1 MADYKPIN
9 QSSLGEHSLVP
20 KNPGMNIDRIVMA
33 KVTAV
38 HYKYGTVD
46 VQLTRDNTKF
56 SSSPNSKGRYSA
68 KLPREFSGT
77 TENGKS
83 FGSVKPIQVGTLVII
98 GFINGSKNSPIVL
111 SVYGTE
117 QEAKELNRS
126 DIDDVYGKSGDL
138 YKQVDDTFTVYP
150 NLTYDFVGGNGS
162 RTMSFPG
169 QSFLAIDPDDNKMSS
184 GLFDDMSG
192 SPYDSL
198 GSSHYATGELIEPLN
213 MNKPTF
219 LFKQSGM
226 DSSGDDKNHFIAFLD
241 EEGNY
246 RVSTVRE
253 GEDWRSYYQ
262 MSNNGDILLRRQ
274 NDSSIPGNGSDSTS
288 IQLNKDDITLR
299 AGDKFWVFGKD
310 GLNGNGGGVGGA
322 GGGESVASPEQLAE
336 LGEKLN
342 QEIYKMR
349 TYIEQD
355 FESIKLG
362 AEKDFKDLADDITNR
377 FVEQDA
383 ELQIKADSIVS
394 SVEELRLAID
404 ESVDASL
411 KDYTDNLN
419 ALNEEAGKTLEQFR
433 NMFEDDVVSPLEK
446 KQLAVEWES
455 IKAEYLNYTYQG
467 LEMGLNTDA
476 YSTAYNKLKEVIEP
490 VLENMTS
497 PSDIDSVDFLNR
509 FTNYYT
515 ERSNLLYSV
524 ISELNNKVTELARQ
538 FADNS
543 IRMND
548 TISSLVGINGRSV
561 SINNLLNDI
570 ASDNVLT
577 FEEQLELEHEVDRL
591 KSDYELLKG
600 RLEHGSDANDRE
612 PIEIDTTELDEAYQT
627 LMTKLNGYRI
637 YPPTREN
644 ISVDGEE
651 LKNTFRTY
659 LSEFEKFTQGLTTT
673 LFNKMAEFQEDMEY
687 YNTDIVQTK
696 KKIELMADSVVAQ
709 GSSVKMN
716 TARLYVMADRIGSS
730 VTKTTLRRE
739 INEGLNILNTLGR
752 NLFVITKA
760 NRGDINQSG
769 SVTLNS
775 NGKLLLSQ
783 PIEVNPMEYITLS
796 TAEEEPVAF
805 TVTFTDL
812 SGNPIKTFS
821 QEVTKEEPYTFTTP
835 NKLQDDADAS
845 KMYVGIDYVEGYP
858 KVKVEKNTNATSF
871 AYAPEDSL
879 GSIAVAKKEQE
890 SRELEFKMVQARVNQ
905 SRADSERMLSELS
918 IYLEDYV
925 LTPRE
930 KEAIKA
936 MGEELDAEFS
946 EIVKYGN
953 DYNVNTLNYEGA
965 YQALKPDFVSM
976 IESMDTST
984 PVIAPPI
991 LRNLRQYQ
999 ENRQTIL
1006 DTVEGRVK
1014 QALDVVN
1021 ESLEEMNANAIEAE
1035 RRARILA
1042 QDAEAQAR
1050 NTELAYQNY
1059 MESQELERTYKDIVF
1074 NVTEDSILSI
1084 EDKVQLE
1091 SILNEIEAEQESLF
1105 ARANVYGI
1113 STTDLQNTFNALDST
1128 MSQYFVPEVM
1138 SKDDTEIDKSTI
1150 RNVYNNYMK
1159 SQTQLLKF
1167 IFEESQNKYKE
1178 LSEQSTQAYDQASML
1193 SEEIAVVRNA
1203 ITDSRL
1209 MLEEVNRK
1217 IEGLRNQRNY
1227 MVSLTSTN
1235 GTIFKNNVIDTE
1247 LKAQLFYGEKEITHE
1262 LSNDCFVWT
1271 KRDSDGNED
1280 TVWNRIH
1287 EGIGPNISITHED
1300 VQGRATFKVEVFS
1313 DEMEVSS

>member
-1 MADYKPIN
+1 
-9 QSSLGEHSLVP
+9 
-20 KNPGMNIDRIVMA
+20 MNIDRIVMA

-46 VQLTRDNTKF
+46 VQLTRDSTKF

-77 TENGKS
+77 TENGKA

-98 GFINGSKNSPIVL
+98 GFINGSKNTPIVL
-111 SVYGTE
+111 SIYGTE

-126 DIDDVYGKSGDL
+126 AIDDVHDKSGDL

-150 NLTYDFVGGNGS
+150 NLTYDFVGGNGN

-169 QSFLAIDPDDNKMSS
+169 QSFLSIDPDGNKMSS

-198 GSSHYATGELIEPLN
+198 SSSHYSTGELIEPLN

-219 LFKQSGM
+219 LFKQAGM
-226 DSSGDDKNHFIAFLD
+226 DSTGDDKNHFMAFLD

-246 RVSTVRE
+246 RVSTVRD
-253 GEDWRSYYQ
+253 GEDWRSYFQ

-274 NDSSIPGNGSDSTS
+274 NDSNIPGKGSDSTS
-288 IQLNKDDITLR
+288 IQLNKEDITLR
-299 AGDKFWVFGKD
+299 AGDKFWIFGKD
-310 GLNGNGGGVGGA
+310 GLNGNGGGVGG
-322 GGGESVASPEQLAE
+322 GGGSESVATSEQLAQLSKE
-336 LGEKLN
+336 LN

-349 TYIEQD
+349 TYIEKD

-377 FVEQDA
+377 YVEQDA
-383 ELQIKADSIVS
+383 ELQIKADSIVA
-394 SVEELRLAID
+394 SVEELRL
-404 ESVDASL
+404 SVDKSIDASL
-411 KDYTDNLN
+411 KAYTDNLN
-419 ALNEEAGKTLEQFR
+419 ALNKEAEETLNQFR
-433 NMFEDDVVSPLEK
+433 DMFEDNVVSPIEK
-446 KQLAVEWES
+446 KQLAIEWES
-455 IKAEYLNYTYQG
+455 IKSEYLNYTYQG
-467 LEMGLNTDA
+467 LEMKINTDA
-476 YSTAYNKLKEVIEP
+476 YSNAYNKVKEVIEP

-509 FTNYYT
+509 FSNYYT

-524 ISELNNKVTELARQ
+524 ISELNSKITELARQ

-548 TISSLVGINGRSV
+548 TISSLVGINGRSIA
-561 SINNLLNDI
+561 INNLLNDI

-577 FEEQLELEHEVDRL
+577 FEEQLKLEHEVDRL
-591 KSDYELLKG
+591 KSDYELLKD
-600 RLEHGSDANDRE
+600 RLEHGSDAGDRE
-612 PIEIDTTELDEAYQT
+612 PVKVDTTELDEAYKT
-627 LMTKLNGYRI
+627 LMTSLSSYRV
-637 YPPTREN
+637 YPPIREN
-644 ISVDGEE
+644 VSVDSDA
-651 LKNTFRTY
+651 LKETFRTY
-659 LSEFEKFTQGLTTT
+659 LSAFEKYTQGLTTT
-673 LFNKMAEFQEDMEY
+673 LFNKMAEFQGDMEY
-687 YNTDIVQTK
+687 YNTDIIQTK

-709 GSSVKMN
+709 GSSVKIN

-730 VTKTTLRRE
+730 VTKTTLKRE

-752 NLFVITKA
+752 NLFVITKS
-760 NRGDINQSG
+760 NRGDIDLSG
-769 SVTLNS
+769 KVVINS

-796 TAEEEPVAF
+796 TGEKEPVAF
-805 TVTFTDL
+805 TVAFSDL
-812 SGNPIKTFS
+812 AGNPIKTIS

-858 KVKVEKNTNATSF
+858 KVKVEKNTNATNF
-871 AYAPEDSL
+871 AYSPEDSL
-879 GSIAVAKKEQE
+879 GSVAIAKMEQE
-890 SRELEFKMVQARVNQ
+890 SRELEFKMIQARVNK
-905 SRADSERMLSELS
+905 SRADSERVLSELS

-925 LTPRE
+925 LTPTE
-930 KEAIKA
+930 KVAVRA
-936 MGEELDAEFS
+936 LGEEIDAEFS
-946 EIVKYGN
+946 EIVKYGT
-953 DYNVNTLNYEGA
+953 DYNVNTLNYEGT

-976 IESMDTST
+976 AESMDTST
-984 PVIAPPI
+984 AIIAPPI

-999 ENRQTIL
+999 ENRQAIL
-1006 DTVEGRVK
+1006 DIVEGRVK

-1021 ESLEEMNANAIEAE
+1021 KSLEEMNANAVEAE

-1059 MESQELERTYKDIVF
+1059 MDSQEVERTCRDTVF
-1074 NVTEDSILSI
+1074 NLTEDGILSI

-1091 SILNEIEAEQESLF
+1091 SILNEIESEQESLF

-1113 STTDLQNTFNALDST
+1113 STSDIQNTFNALDST

-1150 RNVYNNYMK
+1150 RSVYNNYMK
-1159 SQTQLLKF
+1159 SQSQLLKF
-1167 IFEESQNKYKE
+1167 IFEASQNKYKE
-1178 LSEQSTQAYDQASML
+1178 LSEQSTKAYDQASLL
-1193 SEEIAVVRNA
+1193 SEEIAVFRNA
-1203 ITDSRL
+1203 ITDSRM
-1209 MLEEVNRK
+1209 MLEETNRK
-1217 IEGLRNQRNY
+1217 IEDLRNQRSY

-1235 GTIFKNNVIDTE
+1235 GLLFKNNVIDTV
-1247 LKAQLFYGEKEITHE
+1247 LKAQLFYGNREITHE
-1262 LSNDCFVWT
+1262 LDKDYFVWT
-1271 KRDSDGNED
+1271 KRDSEGNDD
-1280 TVWNRIH
+1280 TVWNKIH
-1287 EGIGPNISITHED
+1287 EGIGPNVSITHED
-1300 VQGRATFKVEVFS
+1300 VQSRATFKVEVFS